1 MPEHFCLGTMKMMKE
16 HFFIN
21 TWEIAVDSSVEDS
34 WSKGALKFYNVAHE
48 PSTGGLGFRVFLKS
62 KK

>member
-1 MPEHFCLGTMKMMKE
+1 MKMMKE

-48 PSTGGLGFRVFLKS
+48 HSTRGLGFRVFLKS